1 MTLRKLG
8 SLQEK
13 ALYFLAENPRNHK
26 QAIQKGI
33 GYPDDQYGSVSNA
46 VDALEKLKFITYK
59 KGMSEKSVEIKF
71 YSCTE
76 EGVVYSL
83 ANNSEANFN
92 KTLNLYKKY
101 PFIGLLKTQYDSDQD
116 LFNRMF
122 KRMIQVLPMLGR
134 RKPEDIIGYL
144 LMAFAQD
151 AKSFSMEERVDMLK
165 RLGKFSPKAKEAID
179 IIKKLF
185 DQVQGDEE

>member
-13 ALYFLAENPRNHK
+13 VLFFLAENPRNHK

-33 GYPDDQYGSVSNA
+33 EYPDDQYGSVSNA

-59 KGMSEKSVEIKF
+59 KGMSEKKVEIKF

-76 EGVVYSL
+76 EGVTYSL
-83 ANNSEANFN
+83 ANNSDADL
-92 KTLNLYKKY
+92 KKILTLYKEY
-101 PFIGLLKTQYDSDQD
+101 PFIGLLKTNYETDRD
-116 LFNRMF
+116 LFNIMFNRMV
-122 KRMIQVLPMLGR
+122 QVLPMLGR
-134 RKPEDIIGYL
+134 RKPEEIIGYI
-144 LMAFAQD
+144 LMAFVQD
-151 AKSFSMEERVDMLK
+151 TENLSFKQKVDMLK
-165 RLGKFSPKAKEAID
+165 RLRKFSPQAKEAIYV
-179 IIKKLF
+179 IKKLF